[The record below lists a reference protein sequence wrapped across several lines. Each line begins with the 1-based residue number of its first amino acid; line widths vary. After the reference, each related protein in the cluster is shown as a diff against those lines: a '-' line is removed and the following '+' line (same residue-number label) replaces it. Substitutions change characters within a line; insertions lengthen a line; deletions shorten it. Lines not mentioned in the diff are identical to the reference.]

1 MYLFIKFFKFEIKK
15 KLIDQIEN
23 CSDSNLGNILKEI
36 YKRIIVPIYIPILM
50 LTPLLLITS
59 SKENSNYSKLRIFT
73 FLIGVFVIIFS
84 ETTIRLVSKNLINN
98 LSIIIIPIIVLIIFY
113 LFYFKKFN
121 YFKFTK

>member
-1 MYLFIKFFKFEIKK
+1 
-15 KLIDQIEN
+15 
-23 CSDSNLGNILKEI
+23 
-36 YKRIIVPIYIPILM
+36 M

-59 SKENSNYSKLRIFT
+59 SKENSNYSKLRMFT

-98 LSIIIIPIIVLIIFY
+98 LIIIIIPIIVLIIFY

>member
-1 MYLFIKFFKFEIKK
+1 MATFKLINCIYLLNFSNSKSKK

-98 LSIIIIPIIVLIIFY
+98 LSIIIIPIIVL
-113 LFYFKKFN
+113 
-121 YFKFTK
+121 